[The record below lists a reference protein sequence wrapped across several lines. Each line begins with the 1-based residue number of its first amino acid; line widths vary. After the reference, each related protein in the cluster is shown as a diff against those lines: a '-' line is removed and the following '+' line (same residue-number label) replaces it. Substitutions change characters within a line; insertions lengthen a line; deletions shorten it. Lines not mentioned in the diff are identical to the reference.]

1 MERIFEP
8 FFTTKEAGKG
18 TGLGLAAVFGIVQQ
32 HQGWINV
39 SSQVGCGTTFR
50 IYLPRLAAKSDQKSG
65 QPALADARGGNETI
79 LLVEDE
85 VALRSSMRKA
95 LSQLGYRVLDSV
107 SGVEAQKV
115 WEQHR
120 DEIDLLVTDL
130 VMPGGINGKDLAKKF
145 SRENPKLKVICTSGY
160 SVEMASRDYPLE
172 EGVNFLAKPFGTH
185 KLAQT
190 VREKLDAISAPPA

>member
-8 FFTTKEAGKG
+8 FFTTKEVGKG

-39 SSQVGCGTTFR
+39 DSEVGRGTIFR
-50 IYLPRLAAKSDQKSG
+50 IYLPRLAAKSGRESG
-65 QPALADARGGNETI
+65 QPAPTTVPGGNEMI

-85 VALRSSMRKA
+85 GALRSSMRKA
-95 LSQLGYRVLDSV
+95 LSQLGYRMLESV
-107 SGVEAQKV
+107 NGVEALKV

-120 DEIDLLVTDL
+120 NEIDLLLTDL
-130 VMPGGINGKDLAKKF
+130 VMPGGMTGKDLAE
-145 SRENPKLKVICTSGY
+145 RLLNENPKLKVIYTSGY
-160 SVEMASRDYPLE
+160 SVNVVGRDFPLE

-185 KLAQT
+185 KLVQT
-190 VREKLDAISAPPA
+190 VRKKLDANI